1 MKVKIQKIRKH
12 KVEISFDGKAY
23 LLWDELFNE
32 YEYEESIEKL
42 MTEYVKGLE
51 WLVLKYGIEEDE
63 KLTED
68 AIKFKK
74 RINRYLKYDL
84 Y

>member
-1 MKVKIQKIRKH
+1 MKVKIRGIREH
-12 KVEISFDGKAY
+12 KVEIGFDGKVY
-23 LLWDELFNE
+23 LLRDKLFNE
-32 YEYEESIEKL
+32 YEYEESIEEL
-42 MTEYVKGLE
+42 MSQYIKGLE
-51 WLVLKYGIEEDE
+51 QLVLIYGIEEDE

>member
-1 MKVKIQKIRKH
+1 MRAKIQRIRKH

-23 LLWDELFNE
+23 LLWDELFRV
-32 YEYEESIEKL
+32 YEYETSIEKL
-42 MTEYVKGLE
+42 MSEYIKGLE
-51 WLVLKYGIEEDE
+51 MLVLEYGIEEDE